1 MNTVPT
7 YCGSRSFLAGYFNDG
22 TNSMTYHQ
30 GKYKALVQE
39 DVPIE
44 FPDCIG
50 YRLQYE
56 VNPNPI
62 KSGEAVL
69 VKIKNNFT
77 GKRVNVSI
85 YNMQSVMIY
94 NNQFTENVIEIKQV
108 CHPVFIP

>member
-1 MNTVPT
+1 M
-7 YCGSRSFLAGYFNDG
+7 
-22 TNSMTYHQ
+22 
-30 GKYKALVQE
+30 
-39 DVPIE
+39 PIE

-62 KSGEAVL
+62 KSGEVVL

-85 YNMQSVMIY
+85 YNMQGVMTY
-94 NNQFTENVIEIKQV
+94 NNQYTENVIEIKTSLPPGIYTIKATANGQQMESEAKKFV
-108 CHPVFIP
+108 VIK